1 MERKEFQMKDK
12 DNSGAL
18 FVNDQKEKDTQPDWS
33 GPCVV
38 NGKKM
43 RVSAWKNKAKGS
55 GKEYIGLAFS
65 EPMEKPKTKDDEIPF

>member
-1 MERKEFQMKDK
+1 MAKDK

-18 FVNDQKEKDTQPDWS
+18 FVNDNKDKESQPDWS

-43 RVSAWKNKAKGS
+43 RVSAWKNTAQGS

-65 EPMEKPKTKDDEIPF
+65 EPMEKKQNNDEDIPF

>member
-1 MERKEFQMKDK
+1 MKMAKDK

-18 FVNDQKEKDTQPDWS
+18 FVNEDKDNDKQPDWS

-43 RVSAWKNKAKGS
+43 RVSAWKNTAKGS
-55 GKEYIGLAFS
+55 GREYIGLAFS
-65 EPMEKPKTKDDEIPF
+65 EPMAKKQTEDEIPF